1 MNGEVTGTVNDGL
14 RTAGAKTGAI
24 GAPMER
30 LEGRAKVTGSA
41 PYAYEHSFEGALYL
55 HPVLSTVARGR
66 VRSMDTAQAEVVKG
80 VRAVLTPWNA
90 PRLARTHD
98 REFTVLQDGEVYFR
112 GQFVAAVV
120 ADDAETA
127 RQAADLVVVDYE
139 AHDHQVDPSSPGR
152 EAYRPSADDTG
163 LEADTEQGDVEGAL
177 AEAMVRVDRTYRT
190 PREYNN
196 PMEPH
201 TTIAL
206 WEECPDRLTLYDSTQ
221 GVHVVRGTVAE
232 VFGLSPG
239 QVRVI
244 SPHVGGG
251 FGSKGSAHAHN
262 VVAVL
267 AARVLPGRPVKFAL
281 TRRHMFSLVG
291 YRPDTRQRI
300 RMGTSAD
307 GRLGVLV
314 HDVVEATS
322 RAKEYAEMSGA
333 CSRMMYASP
342 ARRTSHRLVPL
353 DAPIPF
359 WMRAPGEAPGMF
371 ALETAMDELSYA
383 CGLDPIELR
392 MRNEPDRDPDTG
404 LPWSGR
410 NLLECLRRGAE
421 RFGWWD
427 RDPEPRARRDGDR
440 WVGTGVAAATY
451 PRLTMPGSEAEIV
464 HDSDGHYTV
473 SIGAADLGTGTWT
486 ALTQIAAD
494 ALGCDTARVRLR
506 IGDTDLPSASVAGGS
521 SGISSWGSALVAAAR
536 AFREEHGNDPAVGAR
551 SRAGTPQNPDR
562 GRYALHSFG
571 AHFAEVRVDADT
583 GEVRVPR
590 MLGVFSVGR
599 IINPRTARSQFVGG
613 MVMGM
618 SMALHEV
625 GVVDPRFG
633 HVVNG
638 DLAEYH
644 VPVNADV
651 GRVEAEWLEES
662 DPHVNALGAAG
673 VGEIGIVGSAA
684 AVVNAAFHATGTRV
698 RELPLTPD
706 RFLV

>member
-1 MNGEVTGTVNDGL
+1 MNGEVAG
-14 RTAGAKTGAI
+14 TAGSGTRTGAI

-30 LEGRAKVTGSA
+30 LEGRAKVTGTA

-66 VRSMDTAQAEVVKG
+66 VRSVDPARAEAVEG

-90 PRLARTHD
+90 PRLARTDD
-98 REFTVLQDGEVYFR
+98 REFTILQDDEVFFR

-120 ADDAETA
+120 ADGPEIA

-139 AHDHQVDPSSPGR
+139 AHDHEVDPSSPDR
-152 EAYRPSADDTG
+152 ETYRPSADDTG
-163 LEADTEQGDVEGAL
+163 VEPDTEQGDVEGELTA
-177 AEAMVRVDRTYRT
+177 AMVRVDQTYRT

-201 TTIAL
+201 TTVAL
-206 WEECPDRLTLYDSTQ
+206 WEEDPDRITLYDSTQ
-221 GVHVVRGTVAE
+221 GVHVVRGTMAE
-232 VFGLSPG
+232 VLGLDSER
-239 QVRVI
+239 VRVV

-262 VVAVL
+262 VLAAL
-267 AARVLPGRPVKFAL
+267 AARTLPGRPVKFAL

-300 RMGTSAD
+300 RMGAAED

-333 CSRMMYASP
+333 CTRMMYAAP
-342 ARRTSHRLVPL
+342 ARRTTHRLAPL
-353 DAPIPF
+353 DVPIPF

-383 CGLDPIELR
+383 CGVDPIELR
-392 MRNEPDRDPDTG
+392 VRNEPERDPQTG

-410 NLLECLRRGAE
+410 HLVECLGRGAE
-421 RFGWWD
+421 RFGWRD
-427 RDPEPRARRDGDR
+427 RDPEPRAHRDGDW
-440 WVGTGVAAATY
+440 WVGTGMAASTY
-451 PRLTMPGSEAEIV
+451 PRLTMPGSVAEIA
-464 HDSDGHYTV
+464 HEQGGLYTV

-494 ALGCDTARVRLR
+494 ALGRDTASVRLR

-521 SGISSWGSALVAAAR
+521 SGISSWGSAVVAAAR
-536 AFREEHGNDPAVGAR
+536 AFRDEHGDDPAVGAR
-551 SRAGTPQNPDR
+551 SRAGTPENPDQE
-562 GRYALHSFG
+562 RYALHSFG
-571 AHFAEVRVDADT
+571 AHFAEVRVNADT

-590 MLGVFSVGR
+590 MSGVFSVGR

-613 MVMGM
+613 MVMGL
-618 SMALHEV
+618 SMALHEE

-644 VPVNADV
+644 VAANADV
-651 GRVEAEWLEES
+651 GLVEAEWLEES

-684 AVVNAAFHATGTRV
+684 AVVNAAFHATGRRV

-706 RFLV
+706 RFLF

>member
-1 MNGEVTGTVNDGL
+1 MTGTVGTVGSGT
-14 RTAGAKTGAI
+14 RTGAI

-30 LEGRAKVTGSA
+30 LEGRAKVTGTA

-66 VRSMDTAQAEVVKG
+66 VRSVDPARAEAVEG
-80 VRAVLTPWNA
+80 VRVVLTPWNA
-90 PRLARTHD
+90 PRLARTDD
-98 REFTVLQDGEVYFR
+98 REFTILQDDEVFFR

-120 ADDAETA
+120 ADGPEIA

-139 AHDHQVDPSSPGR
+139 AHDHEVDPSSPDR
-152 EAYRPSADDTG
+152 ETYRPSADDTG
-163 LEADTEQGDVEGAL
+163 VEPDTEQGDVEGEL
-177 AEAMVRVDRTYRT
+177 AAAMVRVDQTYRT

-201 TTIAL
+201 TTVAL
-206 WEECPDRLTLYDSTQ
+206 WEGDPDRLTLYDSTQ
-221 GVHVVRGTVAE
+221 GVHVVRGTIAE
-232 VFGLSPG
+232 VLGLDPEL
-239 QVRVI
+239 VRVV

-262 VVAVL
+262 VLAAL
-267 AARVLPGRPVKFAL
+267 AARALPGRPVKFAL

-300 RMGTSAD
+300 RMGAAED

-314 HDVVEATS
+314 HDVMEATS

-333 CSRMMYASP
+333 CTRMMYAAP
-342 ARRTSHRLVPL
+342 ARRTTHRLTPL
-353 DAPIPF
+353 DVPIPF

-383 CGLDPIELR
+383 CGVDPIELR
-392 MRNEPDRDPDTG
+392 VRNEPERDPETG

-410 NLLECLRRGAE
+410 NLVECLRRGAE
-421 RFGWWD
+421 RFGWRD
-427 RDPEPRARRDGDR
+427 RDPELRAHRDGDW
-440 WVGTGVAAATY
+440 WVGTGVASATY
-451 PRLTMPGSEAEIV
+451 PRLTMPGSVAEIA
-464 HDSDGHYTV
+464 HEQDGSYTV

-494 ALGCDTARVRLR
+494 ALGCDTASVRLR

-521 SGISSWGSALVAAAR
+521 SGTSSWGSAVVAAAR
-536 AFREEHGNDPAVGAR
+536 AFREEHGNEPAVGAR
-551 SRAGTPQNPDR
+551 SRAGTPENPDQE
-562 GRYALHSFG
+562 RYALHSFG
-571 AHFAEVRVDADT
+571 AHFAEVRVNADT

-613 MVMGM
+613 MVMGL
-618 SMALHEV
+618 SMALHEE

-644 VPVNADV
+644 VAANADV
-651 GRVEAEWLEES
+651 GLVEAEWLEES

-684 AVVNAAFHATGTRV
+684 AVVNAAFHATGRRV

-706 RFLV
+706 RFLS

>member
-1 MNGEVTGTVNDGL
+1 MEDVTSRNGAVGE
-14 RTAGAKTGAI
+14 
-24 GAPMER
+24 PMER
-30 LEGRAKVTGSA
+30 LEGRAKVTGTA
-41 PYAYEHSFEGALYL
+41 PYAYEHSFDDALYL

-66 VRSMDTAQAEVVKG
+66 VRSMEVSQAEEVEG

-90 PRLARTHD
+90 PRLARTDD
-98 REFTVLQDGEVYFR
+98 REFTILQDDQVFFR

-120 ADDAETA
+120 ADGPETA
-127 RQAADLVVVDYE
+127 RWAADLVRVDYE
-139 AHDHQVDPSSPGR
+139 VLDHEVDPSSPER
-152 EAYRPSADDTG
+152 DTYRPDADDTG
-163 LEADTEQGDVEGAL
+163 EEPDTEQGDVDGAL
-177 AEAMVRVDRTYRT
+177 AAATVRVDQTYRT

-201 TTIAL
+201 TTVAL
-206 WEECPDRLTLYDSTQ
+206 WEEGPERLTLYDSTQ
-221 GVHVVRGTVAE
+221 GVHVARGTVAE
-232 VFGLSPG
+232 VLGLDLER
-239 QVRVI
+239 VRVI

-262 VVAVL
+262 VLVAM
-267 AARVLPGRPVKFAL
+267 AARVLAGRPVKFAL

-291 YRPDTRQRI
+291 YRPETIQRV
-300 RMGTSAD
+300 RLGAGED

-322 RAKEYAEMSGA
+322 RAKEYAEMSGT
-333 CSRMMYASP
+333 CSRTMYATP
-342 ARRTSHRLVPL
+342 ARRTTHRLAAL
-353 DAPIPF
+353 DTPIPF
-359 WMRAPGEAPGMF
+359 WMRAPGKAPGMF

-383 CGLDPIELR
+383 CGVDPIELR
-392 MRNEPDRDPDTG
+392 VRNDPERDPQTG

-410 NLLECLRRGAE
+410 HLVECLRRGAD
-421 RFGWWD
+421 RFGWRD
-427 RDPEPRARRDGDR
+427 RELMPRTWRDGDW

-451 PRLTMPGSEAEIV
+451 PRLTMPGSVAEIV
-464 HDSDGHYTV
+464 HEPDGHYSV

-494 ALGCDTARVRLR
+494 ALGCATERVRLR
-506 IGDTDLPSASVAGGS
+506 IGDTALPSASVAGGS
-521 SGISSWGSALVAAAR
+521 SGISSWGSAVVAAAR
-536 AFREEHGNDPAVGAR
+536 ALRDEHGPEPAPGAR
-551 SRAGTPQNPDR
+551 SEAATPENPDAE
-562 GRYALHSFG
+562 RYALHSFG
-571 AHFAEVRVDADT
+571 AHFAQVRVNADT

-613 MVMGM
+613 MVMGL
-618 SMALHEV
+618 SMALHEE

-684 AVVNAAFHATGTRV
+684 AVANAAFHATGVRV

-706 RFLV
+706 RFLTGS

>member
-1 MNGEVTGTVNDGL
+1 
-14 RTAGAKTGAI
+14 
-24 GAPMER
+24 MER
-30 LEGRAKVTGSA
+30 LEGRAKVTGTA

-66 VRSMDTAQAEVVKG
+66 VRSVDPARAEAVEG
-80 VRAVLTPWNA
+80 VRVVLTPWNA
-90 PRLARTHD
+90 PRLARTDD
-98 REFTVLQDGEVYFR
+98 REFTILQDDEVFFR

-120 ADDAETA
+120 ADGPEIA

-139 AHDHQVDPSSPGR
+139 AHDHEVDPSSPDR
-152 EAYRPSADDTG
+152 ETYRPSADDTG
-163 LEADTEQGDVEGAL
+163 VEPDTEQGDVEGEL
-177 AEAMVRVDRTYRT
+177 AAAMVRVDQTYRT

-201 TTIAL
+201 TTVAL
-206 WEECPDRLTLYDSTQ
+206 WEGDPDRLTLYDSTQ
-221 GVHVVRGTVAE
+221 GVHVVRGTIAE
-232 VFGLSPG
+232 VLGLDPEL
-239 QVRVI
+239 VRVV

-262 VVAVL
+262 VLAAL
-267 AARVLPGRPVKFAL
+267 AARALPGRPVKFAL

-300 RMGTSAD
+300 RMGAAED

-314 HDVVEATS
+314 HDVMEATS

-333 CSRMMYASP
+333 CTRMMYAAP
-342 ARRTSHRLVPL
+342 ARRTTHRLTPL
-353 DAPIPF
+353 DVPIPF

-383 CGLDPIELR
+383 CGVDPIELR
-392 MRNEPDRDPDTG
+392 VRNEPERDPETG

-410 NLLECLRRGAE
+410 NLVECLRRGAE
-421 RFGWWD
+421 RFGWRD
-427 RDPEPRARRDGDR
+427 RDPELRAHRDGDW
-440 WVGTGVAAATY
+440 WVGTGVASATY
-451 PRLTMPGSEAEIV
+451 PRLTMPGSVAEIA
-464 HDSDGHYTV
+464 HEQDGSYTV

-494 ALGCDTARVRLR
+494 ALGCDTASVRLR

-521 SGISSWGSALVAAAR
+521 SGTSSWGSAVVAAAR
-536 AFREEHGNDPAVGAR
+536 AFREEHGNEPAVGAR
-551 SRAGTPQNPDR
+551 SRAGTPENPDQE
-562 GRYALHSFG
+562 RYALHSFG
-571 AHFAEVRVDADT
+571 AHFAEVRVNADT

-613 MVMGM
+613 MVMGL
-618 SMALHEV
+618 SMALHEE

-644 VPVNADV
+644 VAANADV
-651 GRVEAEWLEES
+651 GLVEAEWLEES

-684 AVVNAAFHATGTRV
+684 AVVNAAFHATGRRV

-706 RFLV
+706 RFLS

>member
-1 MNGEVTGTVNDGL
+1 MNGEVTGTVG
-14 RTAGAKTGAI
+14 TAGSGTRTGAI

-30 LEGRAKVTGSA
+30 LEGRAKVTGTA

-55 HPVLSTVARGR
+55 YPVLSTVARGR
-66 VRSMDTAQAEVVKG
+66 VRSVDPARAEAVEG
-80 VRAVLTPWNA
+80 VRVVLTPWNA
-90 PRLARTHD
+90 PRLARTDD
-98 REFTVLQDGEVYFR
+98 REFTILQDDEVFFR

-120 ADDAETA
+120 ADGPEIA

-139 AHDHQVDPSSPGR
+139 AHDHEVDPSSPDR
-152 EAYRPSADDTG
+152 ETYRPSADDTG
-163 LEADTEQGDVEGAL
+163 VEPDTEQGDVEGEL
-177 AEAMVRVDRTYRT
+177 AAAMVRVDQTYRT

-201 TTIAL
+201 TTVAL
-206 WEECPDRLTLYDSTQ
+206 WEEDPDRLTLYDSTQ
-221 GVHVVRGTVAE
+221 GVHVVRGTIAE
-232 VFGLSPG
+232 VLGLDPEL
-239 QVRVI
+239 VRVV

-262 VVAVL
+262 VLAAL
-267 AARVLPGRPVKFAL
+267 AARALPGRPVKFAL

-300 RMGTSAD
+300 RMGAAED

-314 HDVVEATS
+314 HDVVGATS

-333 CSRMMYASP
+333 CTRMMYAAP
-342 ARRTSHRLVPL
+342 ARRTTHRLTPL
-353 DAPIPF
+353 DVPIPF

-383 CGLDPIELR
+383 CGVDPIELR
-392 MRNEPDRDPDTG
+392 VRNEPERDPETG

-410 NLLECLRRGAE
+410 NLVECLRRGAE
-421 RFGWWD
+421 RFGWRD
-427 RDPEPRARRDGDR
+427 RDPELRARRDGDW
-440 WVGTGVAAATY
+440 WVGTGVASATY
-451 PRLTMPGSEAEIV
+451 PRLTMPGSVAEIA
-464 HDSDGHYTV
+464 HERDGSYTV

-494 ALGCDTARVRLR
+494 ALGCDTASVRLR

-521 SGISSWGSALVAAAR
+521 SGTSSWGSAVVAAAR
-536 AFREEHGNDPAVGAR
+536 AFREEHGNEPAVGAR
-551 SRAGTPQNPDR
+551 SRAGTPQNPDQE
-562 GRYALHSFG
+562 RYALHSFG
-571 AHFAEVRVDADT
+571 AHFAEVRVNADT

-613 MVMGM
+613 MVMGL
-618 SMALHEV
+618 SMALHEE

-644 VPVNADV
+644 VAANADV
-651 GRVEAEWLEES
+651 GLVEAEWLEES

-684 AVVNAAFHATGTRV
+684 AVVNAAFHATGRRV
-698 RELPLTPD
+698 RELPLSPD
-706 RFLV
+706 RFLS

>member
-1 MNGEVTGTVNDGL
+1 MNGEVTGT
-14 RTAGAKTGAI
+14 AGSGTRTGAI

-30 LEGRAKVTGSA
+30 LEGRAKVTGTA

-55 HPVLSTVARGR
+55 YPVLSTVARGR
-66 VRSMDTAQAEVVKG
+66 VRSVDPARAEAVEG

-90 PRLARTHD
+90 PRLARTDD
-98 REFTVLQDGEVYFR
+98 REFTILQDDEVFFR

-120 ADDAETA
+120 ADGPEIA

-139 AHDHQVDPSSPGR
+139 AHDHEVDPSSPDR
-152 EAYRPSADDTG
+152 ETYRPSADDTG
-163 LEADTEQGDVEGAL
+163 VEPDTEQGDVEGEL
-177 AEAMVRVDRTYRT
+177 AAAMVRVDQTYRT

-201 TTIAL
+201 TTVAL
-206 WEECPDRLTLYDSTQ
+206 WEEDPDRLTLYDSTQ
-221 GVHVVRGTVAE
+221 GVHVVRGTIAE
-232 VFGLSPG
+232 VLGLDPER
-239 QVRVI
+239 VRVV

-262 VVAVL
+262 VLAAL

-300 RMGTSAD
+300 RMGAAED

-333 CSRMMYASP
+333 CTRMMYAAP
-342 ARRTSHRLVPL
+342 ARRTTHRLTPL
-353 DAPIPF
+353 DVPIPF

-383 CGLDPIELR
+383 CGVDPIELR
-392 MRNEPDRDPDTG
+392 VRNEPERDPETG

-410 NLLECLRRGAE
+410 NLVECLRRGAE
-421 RFGWWD
+421 RFGWRD
-427 RDPEPRARRDGDR
+427 RDPELRARRDGDW
-440 WVGTGVAAATY
+440 WVGTGVAASTY
-451 PRLTMPGSEAEIV
+451 PRLTMPGSVAEIA
-464 HDSDGHYTV
+464 HEQDGSYTV

-494 ALGCDTARVRLR
+494 ALGCDTASVRLR

-521 SGISSWGSALVAAAR
+521 SGISSWGSAVVAAAR
-536 AFREEHGNDPAVGAR
+536 AFREEHGNEPAIGAR
-551 SRAGTPQNPDR
+551 SRAGTPGNPDQE
-562 GRYALHSFG
+562 RYALHSFG
-571 AHFAEVRVDADT
+571 AHFAEVRVNADT

-613 MVMGM
+613 MVMGL
-618 SMALHEV
+618 SMALYEE

-644 VPVNADV
+644 VAANADV
-651 GRVEAEWLEES
+651 GLVEVEWLEES

-684 AVVNAAFHATGTRV
+684 AVVNAAFHATGRRV

-706 RFLV
+706 RFLS